1 MEIDESLE
9 RYNNWLTFSNTFFY
23 RQKFR
28 VEFIVLYFLA
38 SLSNLGQLG
47 GSLVTGVLSNSIGR
61 RPTIMLLCIPLLCG
75 WVTVGLSGGSIIW
88 ICIGRVLQGVG
99 IMSSVTQVYLVE
111 IADAQRRYYDIHQV
125 SS

>member
-1 MEIDESLE
+1 MI
-9 RYNNWLTFSNTFFY
+9 
-23 RQKFR
+23 
-28 VEFIVLYFLA
+28 FLA

-61 RPTIMLLCIPLLCG
+61 RPTIILLCIPLLSG
-75 WVTVGLSGGSIIW
+75 WVTVGLSGGSITC

-111 IADAQRRYYDIHQV
+111 IADAQRRYNEIHQV